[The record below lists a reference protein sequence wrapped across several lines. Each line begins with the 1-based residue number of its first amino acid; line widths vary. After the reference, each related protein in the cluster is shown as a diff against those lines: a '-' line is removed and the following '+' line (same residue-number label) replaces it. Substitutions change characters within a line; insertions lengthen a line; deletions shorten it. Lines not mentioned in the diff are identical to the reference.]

1 VCGVREALSR
11 RFTRARGQE
20 LRVLGVVIVLAA
32 TAAVTAG
39 VVTSSRDRQA
49 FAEAAPLSSFRS
61 IEQVAPN
68 VKAPPVRRGGSTGV
82 ATVDCGTNGNR
93 KFSPD
98 NPVAQ
103 PGVRN
108 GAQHVHDFVGNLS
121 ISADSTDESL
131 AASDTTCRNGD
142 RSSYFWPVVRID
154 RQANR
159 QANPVGTNADTLKA
173 AGPGTVKCPTV
184 RDKLPAVPTQ
194 AEAEVNRNLDLLDQQ
209 VAEANRRLVT
219 SQGEGGSNFVNNAIL
234 GPLRGKR
241 VTTLDRIT
249 TAIGRQGTR
258 PTGLVS
264 LAECDLSY
272 DGAHANHG
280 SGTSTGGSTGG
291 PDGNVV
297 TPTVSCPSVRD
308 KLASVPAPALA
319 EVNRNLDLLDTQI
332 AEANQRLVTT
342 QGQGGPNFVN
352 NAILGPLRGKRV
364 ATLDR
369 ITIAIGRQGTRPTGL
384 TELAPCTV
392 NNANPNPEPSPS
404 ASPGGELPGVQGP
417 NLEIAGNVG
426 TIVRPANVKI
436 EYRGNPA
443 SKVVAMPRFLR
454 ALTGESKPTSRGP
467 ANARA
472 SWTCGGFEDR
482 LTDQYPICPT
492 GSQVMRVHDFPSCW
506 DGENI
511 DSANHRAH
519 IQFPDRATGACP
531 AGTVAVPQLRI
542 SISYDIPLQV
552 QQRGQYQLD
561 SFPEENHNPTSDH
574 NDFLN
579 VNSTRQMAK
588 IVNCV
593 NSGRRC
599 R

>member
-1 VCGVREALSR
+1 MRETLNR

-20 LRVLGVVIVLAA
+20 LRVLGVVVVLAA

-39 VVTSSRDRQA
+39 VVTSSRDGQA
-49 FAEAAPLSSFRS
+49 FAEAAPLASFTP
-61 IEQVAPN
+61 IERVAAN

-82 ATVDCGTNGNR
+82 VTVDCGTNGNR

-154 RQANR
+154 RKANR
-159 QANPVGTNADTLKA
+159 QANPVGANADTLKA

-184 RDKLPAVPTQ
+184 RDKLPAVPAQ
-194 AEAEVNRNLDLLDQQ
+194 AAAEVNRNLRLLDQQ
-209 VAEANRRLVT
+209 LAEANRRLVT
-219 SQGEGGSNFVNNAIL
+219 SQGQGGPNFVDNAIL
-234 GPLRGKR
+234 GPLRDKR
-241 VTTLDRIT
+241 VATLDRIAI
-249 TAIGRQGTR
+249 AIGRQGAR

-280 SGTSTGGSTGG
+280 GGSSTGGSA
-291 PDGNVV
+291 GNEV
-297 TPTVSCPSVRD
+297 TPTVNCPSVRD
-308 KLASVPAPALA
+308 KLPAVPARAA
-319 EVNRNLDLLDTQI
+319 SEVNQDLNLLDKQI
-332 AEANQRLVTT
+332 AEANQRLVTS
-342 QGQGGPNFVN
+342 QGQGGPNFVD
-352 NAILGPLRGKRV
+352 NAILGPLRDKRV

-369 ITIAIGRQGTRPTGL
+369 IAIAIGRQGTRPTGL
-384 TELAPCTV
+384 TELAPCTLT
-392 NNANPNPEPSPS
+392 NADPNPEPSPS
-404 ASPGGELPGVQGP
+404 ASTGGQLPGVQGP
-417 NLEIAGNVG
+417 NLEIAGNLG
-426 TIVRPANVKI
+426 TIVRPASVKI
-436 EYRGNPA
+436 EYRGNPT

-482 LTDQYPICPT
+482 LTDQYPICPA

-511 DSANHRAH
+511 DSANHRTH
-519 IQFPDRATGACP
+519 IQFPDRTTGACP

-542 SISYDIPLQV
+542 SISYNIPVQV

-579 VNSTRQMAK
+579 VNSTRQTAK
-588 IVNCV
+588 IVQCV
-593 NSGRRC
+593 NGGRRC